1 MANLFSEALDL
12 IDSKSQ
18 FDMTEEE
25 KATVGAAMI
34 PLMVL
39 PRYKD
44 TPIGEGLKELSKI
57 IEENEALGGLWAGGS
72 GKLNGLPGSADE

>member
-1 MANLFSEALDL
+1 MSNLFRDALAL

-39 PRYKD
+39 PRFKD
-44 TPIGEGLKELSKI
+44 IPIGEGL
-57 IEENEALGGLWAGGS
+57 EALAKIL
-72 GKLNGLPGSADE
+72 DEAERIKTK